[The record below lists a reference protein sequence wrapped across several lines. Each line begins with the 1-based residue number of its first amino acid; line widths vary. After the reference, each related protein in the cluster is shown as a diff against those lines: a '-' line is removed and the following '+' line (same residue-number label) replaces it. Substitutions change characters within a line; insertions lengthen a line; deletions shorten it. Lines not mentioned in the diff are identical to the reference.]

1 MADTVSILKIW
12 PMAIFFQRFSCCA
25 KAAEDLRDADM
36 VWFFL
41 SFQEGR
47 NMQFPGPFSP
57 SRGSH
62 PLHTR
67 TWLLLTL
74 KHTRRDDQG
83 VRNALDISALPP
95 YSPVTIFRDHDGFC
109 AIWAPWRGRFGRQ
122 ITEYSRIWL
131 LNITV
136 LNLPHFCQEQVRKKF
151 GRRIQ
156 KHRNLWEVNF
166 LCHCP
171 VVEKWRLLGGAVEWG
186 SEKQREGQGG
196 GGI

>member
-62 PLHTR
+62 PLHTS

-83 VRNALDISALPP
+83 VRNALDISALP
-95 YSPVTIFRDHDGFC
+95 STLSSLFSET
-109 AIWAPWRGRFGRQ
+109 WW
-122 ITEYSRIWL
+122 
-131 LNITV
+131 V
-136 LNLPHFCQEQVRKKF
+136 LCYLGTLEGEVWKADNWVQQDLASEHHCPGPPSFLCKNKGE
-151 GRRIQ
+151 
-156 KHRNLWEVNF
+156 RNL
-166 LCHCP
+166 
-171 VVEKWRLLGGAVEWG
+171 
-186 SEKQREGQGG
+186 GG
-196 GGI
+196 GFRNIETFWK